1 MTDANVLHLAHFTMS
16 VRDIRAAEAFYA
28 EVMGG
33 DVIRRSWNP
42 DEPETSENRQQL
54 AEFVRTHDGL
64 GRRFSQLKL
73 GSVVFD
79 VFEEPAG
86 PWPELR
92 NLTQHPHYAFEV
104 TSLPEACT
112 RLDRHNIPYGWSTF
126 AGPGVG
132 VYFTDPDGNHLE
144 YIVSR
149 GYPKDGVKIGDPDW
163 TQLQYDFDPLTAQA
177 TRVQLGEKAAA
188 PA

>member
-1 MTDANVLHLAHFTMS
+1 MADENVLYLAHYTIT
-16 VRDIRAAEAFYA
+16 VRDIRVAEAFYTD
-28 EVMGG
+28 VIGV

-42 DEPETSENRQQL
+42 DEPDSEESAADR
-54 AEFVRTHDGL
+54 AEFVRKHDGM
-64 GRRFSQLKL
+64 GRRFSQCKI
-73 GSVVFD
+73 GTIIFD
-79 VFEEPAG
+79 IFEEPAG
-86 PWPELR
+86 PWPVLR

-104 TSLPEACT
+104 TSLPDAQA

-132 VYFTDPDGNHLE
+132 IYFSDADGNHLE

-163 TQLQYDFDPLTAQA
+163 TVLQYDFDPETKMA
-177 TRVQLGEKAAA
+177 TLVPMGEPAAA
-188 PA
+188 G

>member
-1 MTDANVLHLAHFTMS
+1 VADENVLHLAHFTIS
-16 VRDIRAAEAFYA
+16 VRDIRVAEAFYTQ
-28 EVMGG
+28 VFGV

-42 DEPETSENRQQL
+42 DEPDSDDSRESR
-54 AEFVRTHDGL
+54 AAFVRAHEGM
-64 GRRFSQLKL
+64 GRRFSQFKI

-79 VFEEPAG
+79 IFEEPAG
-86 PWPELR
+86 PWPEVR

-104 TSLPEACT
+104 TSLPTACA
-112 RLDRHNIPYGWSTF
+112 RLDKHGIPYGWSTF

-163 TQLQYDFDPLTAQA
+163 TTLQYDFDTVTLKATPVPVKQTAMA
-177 TRVQLGEKAAA
+177 TG
-188 PA
+188 